1 MDSYSKGIPFLFEPD
16 FENLFGVE
24 CLWRMGK
31 DHIRNH
37 HQDESSAYLPYV
49 LFSSKVPC
57 DDVIESP
64 RISKSTVGQA
74 HNLPANSCFGPSTLW
89 LRVFMTYGISE
100 YVGICR
106 TSYESLMD
114 IHGFKIPG
122 WEWNIFEVPKTGRS
136 PKTFRHGLTPRGF
149 AATAARHS
157 SPCHRERCE
166 FQWLRGEGKAA
177 SNCLLGC

>member
-1 MDSYSKGIPFLFEPD
+1 MDGMMGPMGGGRWGWMELAWAQSLAIQFPTRTQMDSYSKGIPFLFEPD

-24 CLWRMGK
+24 CPWQMGK

-74 HNLPANSCFGPSTLW
+74 RNLPTNSCFGRSTLW
-89 LRVFMTYGISE
+89 LRVSMTYGIAE
-100 YVGICR
+100 YLGVCR
-106 TSYESLMD
+106 NSYE
-114 IHGFKIPG
+114 
-122 WEWNIFEVPKTGRS
+122 
-136 PKTFRHGLTPRGF
+136 
-149 AATAARHS
+149 
-157 SPCHRERCE
+157 
-166 FQWLRGEGKAA
+166 
-177 SNCLLGC
+177 